1 MPMEIKTRLIE
12 TPEFPRWGGEEA
24 IETLRHHILEL
35 EEQKG
40 KELTE
45 KQTAALI
52 KFTQGLI
59 SSIKTETES
68 SHLDKEW
75 HGRWFEE
82 NKAKDSQLKW
92 LRYIFTI

>member
-1 MPMEIKTRLIE
+1 MPMKTRTRLIE
-12 TPEFPRWGGEEA
+12 NPEFSRSGGEEA
-24 IETLRHHILEL
+24 IENLRHHILEL
-35 EEQKG
+35 EEQKE

-45 KQTAALI
+45 KQIAALI
-52 KFTQGLI
+52 KFTKGLI
-59 SSIKTETES
+59 SSIETETES